1 MTRPA
6 RQATSL
12 SRRNRIMNPIQRVG
26 VVNWDCALP
35 STTFFGGYA
44 TKSLG
49 EPKFRD
55 RTPYYAL
62 DLDGGKIDFPERTQE
77 AYDRE
82 MQYAIDAGIDYF
94 AYCWY
99 DRVPHQD
106 HVDTSAAIT
115 VDAHVCELVGA
126 RMRHL
131 QSPLRDALHLCA
143 ILINN
148 HPYRDEEL
156 QDLAETMK
164 EKCYEKIQGRPL
176 AFFYTAPWDDVQG
189 RLRTFCREAGV
200 PDPFFVLM
208 TPDAPPPPGSD
219 IDALSAYACGVHT
232 GTYRGLSQECL
243 KANALR
249 ASGTFPSI
257 PLFVTGWDPAPR
269 IAHPVP
275 WCAYSTDPCAPKA
288 TPDQLLEA
296 AKSLKDWMQENSGAS
311 RLQHVLTFAW
321 NEFEE
326 GAWICPTKDSPTG
339 LNRERLDAFQKVTE
353 LWRQTP

>member
-62 DLDGGKIDFPERTQE
+62 DLDDGKIDFPERTQE

-200 PDPFFVLM
+200 PAPFFVLM
-208 TPDAPPPPGSD
+208 TPDAPPPPGLP
-219 IDALSAYACGVHT
+219 I
-232 GTYRGLSQECL
+232 
-243 KANALR
+243 
-249 ASGTFPSI
+249 PSPGARI
-257 PLFVTGWDPAPR
+257 PQTPAPPRPHRTNSWRRQSPSR
-269 IAHPVP
+269 IGCRKIP
-275 WCAYSTDPCAPKA
+275 APPA
-288 TPDQLLEA
+288 CSMSWPLPGTNSRRGPGFAPPRTPRRA
-296 AKSLKDWMQENSGAS
+296 
-311 RLQHVLTFAW
+311 
-321 NEFEE
+321 
-326 GAWICPTKDSPTG
+326 
-339 LNRERLDAFQKVTE
+339 
-353 LWRQTP
+353 